1 MQGLPK
7 KIKIDLLLADLALQF
22 GNPLARL
29 LDLSHRLLR
38 RRPLQLFLRSTFA
51 PQRFRATGSKTRP
64 PIIQVMTFSPAIIR
78 RTAASLN
85 ARLKMRDLFLGI
97 SPLLEN
103 CPHLSESHFRGALQD
118 LI

>member
-51 PQRFRATGSKTRP
+51 PQRFRATQGHR
-64 PIIQVMTFSPAIIR
+64 
-78 RTAASLN
+78 
-85 ARLKMRDLFLGI
+85 
-97 SPLLEN
+97 LEN
-103 CPHLSESHFRGALQD
+103 ASANNTGLCAEPAAPATAR
-118 LI
+118 